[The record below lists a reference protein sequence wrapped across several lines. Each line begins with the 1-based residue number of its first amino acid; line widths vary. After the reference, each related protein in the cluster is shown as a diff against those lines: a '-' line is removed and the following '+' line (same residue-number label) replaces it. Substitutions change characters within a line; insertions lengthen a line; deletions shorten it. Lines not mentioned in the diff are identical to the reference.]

1 MEGEGGEEK
10 KLSKD
15 CVTRKTDA
23 HDFPPPPRPQVGEE
37 SFNKF
42 HGLLVHGT
50 RKKLAMNL

>member
-23 HDFPPPPRPQVGEE
+23 HDFPPPRPQVGEE